1 MCGIAGIISLAPL
14 TESERRAVS
23 KMNQALMHR
32 GPDSEGIAGN
42 AHVALA
48 MRRLSIIDV
57 LGGNQPLY
65 NEAGTVAVVCNGEI
79 YNYVE
84 LRDALLKRG
93 HRFSSKSD
101 VEVIV
106 HLYEDMG
113 MECLTMLRG
122 MFAIALWDID
132 KNRVVLAR
140 DRMGEKPL
148 YWYKDPRGRLWFSSE
163 MKSLLEGIREY
174 QPRLSMSSVR
184 LFLTYQYVPEPRTMF
199 EGVFKLP
206 AGHYLDVS
214 FDLLDVNPQPYW
226 NYLTVPEAEG
236 DPIRLVRHELETAC
250 QVMGR
255 SDVPV
260 GVALSG
266 GTDSAAVAALS
277 AKSYPGT
284 LQAFSVGYEGRP
296 GTDERAKAAEIADY
310 LKIPFFEIE
319 LAIDDVVRRFPD
331 LAWAMDDPIAD
342 IAGFG
347 YYAVSALARDH
358 GVPVLLSGLGGD
370 ELFWGYP
377 WIRALVVEHERKRT
391 SSGPAAWLRKI
402 LALQSD
408 SKRKLVLSQLHEDL
422 KSADIWSRKLL
433 DSVPR
438 TCPSTEVAEEWIQ
451 CAEGESIALPLS
463 HLLNQT
469 WLASNC
475 LALSDRVSMAHSV
488 EMRLPL
494 LDAKLIE
501 LVVGLRKHGMMDWE
515 KPHKW
520 LLIEAVKDMVPG
532 RILARPKQGFTPPVR
547 EWCEAIRQRYGCLVH
562 AGSLVEQGVIN
573 KDQVESY
580 FKRASSQV
588 IYKLVLLEV
597 WSRLYVDE
605 HTPEE
610 IAEEVGVI
618 SAGVYR
624 AANT

>member
-1 MCGIAGIISLAPL
+1 MCGIVGIISLTPL
-14 TESERRAVS
+14 TESERHTVS
-23 KMNQALMHR
+23 KMNQALVHR
-32 GPDSEGIAGN
+32 GPDSQGITGDAR
-42 AHVALA
+42 VTLA

-57 LGGNQPLY
+57 LGGRQPLY
-65 NEAGTVAVVCNGEI
+65 NETGTVAVVCNGEI

-84 LRDALLKRG
+84 LRDALIKKG

-113 MECLTMLRG
+113 MEFLTMLRG
-122 MFAIALWDID
+122 MFAMALWDAD
-132 KNRVVLAR
+132 KGRVVLVR

-148 YWYKDPRGRLWFSSE
+148 YWYRDPRGRLWFSSE
-163 MKSLLEGIREY
+163 MKSLLQGIREY
-174 QPRLSMSSVR
+174 QPTLSLSSVR

-214 FDLLDVNPQPYW
+214 TDRLDANPQPYW
-226 NYLTVPEAEG
+226 NYLAVPETDG
-236 DPIRLVRHELETAC
+236 NPIHLVRHEIEAAC
-250 QVMGR
+250 RVMGR

-266 GTDSAAVAALS
+266 GVDSAAVAAVS

-296 GTDERAKAAEIADY
+296 ETDERAKAAEIADY

-319 LAIDDVVRRFPD
+319 LAINDVVRRLPD

-347 YYAVSALARDH
+347 YYAVSELARDH

-377 WIRALVVEHERKRT
+377 WIRDLVVEHERHRT
-391 SSGPAAWLRKI
+391 SSSPAAWLRKM
-402 LALQSD
+402 LAPQ
-408 SKRKLVLSQLHEDL
+408 SKRQQNLVLSQLHEEL
-422 KSADIWSRKLL
+422 RVADAWSRKLL
-433 DSVPR
+433 ASAPGARPLSDL
-438 TCPSTEVAEEWIQ
+438 AEESIQ
-451 CAEGESIALPLS
+451 YAEDESLALPLS
-463 HLLNQT
+463 HLLNRT
-469 WLASNC
+469 WLVSNC
-475 LALSDRVSMAHSV
+475 LALADRVSMAHSV

-494 LDAKLIE
+494 LDVRLVE
-501 LVVGLRKHGMMDWE
+501 LVVGLRKHGLTDWD

-520 LLIEAVKDMVPG
+520 LLIEAVKDMVPE

-547 EWCEAIRQRYGCLVH
+547 EWYEAIRQRYGCLVR
-562 AGSLVEQGVIN
+562 AGWLVERGVIK
-573 KDQVESY
+573 KDRVESY
-580 FKRASSQV
+580 FKRASSQT

-597 WSRLYVDE
+597 WCRLYVDE
-605 HTPEE
+605 QTPEG
-610 IAEEVGVI
+610 IAEEVGI
-618 SAGVYR
+618 LSAGTYR